1 MHFRETA
8 LLGAYIIELDKR
20 VDDRGF
26 FARTWCQKEFA
37 AHGLMTSFV
46 QCNLSANAE
55 AGTLRGLHYQK
66 SPHQEAKLVQC
77 VRGAIYDVIVDLRA
91 DSPTFRQ
98 WIAVELRPDLGRMLY
113 VPEDFAHA
121 YQTLE
126 PDSEVSYMVSAFYEP
141 SAGAGLRYDDPALS
155 ITWPRP
161 VTRVSTQDRT
171 WPLLTSPS
179 SARRAPAAATSS

>member
-46 QCNLSANAE
+46 QCNLSANPE

-91 DSPTFRQ
+91 DSSTFRQ
-98 WIAVELRPDLGRMLY
+98 WIAVELRPDLRRMLY

-161 VTRVSTQDRT
+161 VTRISTQDKT
-171 WPLLTSPS
+171 WPLLPSPS
-179 SARRAPAAATSS
+179 SARRAPTAVASS